1 MNLLSI
7 DPTTFRP
14 LGKRLLVER
23 LNPGETGFGQI
34 IAPPAYSEAQLSSGL
49 EPPELSH
56 YKGRKCRVLSVG
68 LKVQGVQVGD
78 IVDVPGAGNCYPDIE
93 DGPRLMIRE
102 GDIAGIY
109 QPLHGGEIAAIM
121 DVVIKR
127 HIAEY
132 ETSA

>member
-7 DPTTFRP
+7 DAAKFRP

-23 LNPGETGFGQI
+23 LNPGEMGSGLI
-34 IAPPAYSEAQLSSGL
+34 IAPPAHREAQLSSGL
-49 EPPELSH
+49 LPPELSH

-78 IVDVPGAGNCYPDIE
+78 VVDVPGAGNCYPDIE

-102 GDIAGIY
+102 GDIAGTY
-109 QPLHGGEIAAIM
+109 HSTRPSLTE
-121 DVVIKR
+121 VKR
-127 HIAEY
+127 C
-132 ETSA
+132 SR

>member
-23 LNPGETGFGQI
+23 LNPGEMGSGLI
-34 IAPPAYSEAQLSSGL
+34 VMAPGHRDAQMSSGL

-68 LKVQGVQVGD
+68 SKVQGVQVGD

-132 ETSA
+132 EASA